1 MLAAYDLL
9 DEDVGYT
16 QGMNYLAGLILI
28 GVDYDEVMAFA
39 IMDKLMREP
48 GNFGRL
54 YKKNLELLFTLT
66 DHIYGW
72 MLQE

>member
-1 MLAAYDLL
+1 
-9 DEDVGYT
+9 
-16 QGMNYLAGLILI
+16 MNYLAGLILI

-48 GNFGRL
+48 GNYGRL
-54 YKKNLELLFTLT
+54 YKKNLTLLFTLT

-72 MLQE
+72 MLSE